1 LIATEPSRV
10 WSLISD
16 PHSLPRWWP
25 RAQRVEDVREN
36 EGESLRWT
44 TVLETERGTS
54 VRADYRS
61 SAWEEGRR
69 FGWAQD
75 VEGTPFE
82 RILSGSE
89 LEIGLEEAPEG
100 TRVTMATDETLRGL
114 SRLGSPMVRAAARR
128 RLDEALEGIE
138 QALVES

>member
-1 LIATEPSRV
+1 MRA
-10 WSLISD
+10 
-16 PHSLPRWWP
+16 WP
-25 RAQRVEDVREN
+25 RARRVEDVREA

-61 SAWEEGRR
+61 GAREEGRR
-69 FGWAQD
+69 LAWAQD
-75 VEGTPFE
+75 IEGTPFE

-89 LEIGLEEAPEG
+89 LEIGLEAAPEG
-100 TRVTMATDETLRGL
+100 TRVTIAAEETLRGL
-114 SRLGSPMVRAAARR
+114 SRLGSPMVRTAARR

-138 QALVES
+138 RALVEG